1 MKRTS
6 TLLSACTI
14 LLGSALM
21 LQATPGAAP
30 RAETARRV
38 FFSAVDQKGAAVTD
52 LTSEEMTVKEG
63 GKDQRVATLRPA
75 TGNFQVSIL
84 VDDGGQGSFQ
94 AGVSHFIS
102 RTFGHAEYAISM
114 LNPQPLK
121 LVDYT
126 GDGSALQVAVGKL
139 IQRGRLQQD
148 GLQMIEAVSWAA
160 KELMGRKAPRPV
172 ILALTNGGEP
182 GSSEV
187 ADFILRDLKDSGASL
202 HVVYVNGLQLGKV
215 LNEGPKYSG
224 GILQN
229 AVSNA
234 TVNDALTRI
243 ASALLNQYELTY
255 TLPDGTK
262 ANDRLQLQTTRKGV
276 TLIAPQRIPER

>member
-1 MKRTS
+1 MKRIS
-6 TLLSACTI
+6 TLSFGCTV
-14 LLGSALM
+14 LLGASLV
-21 LQATPGAAP
+21 LQAAPGAAP
-30 RAETARRV
+30 RAETTRRIL
-38 FFSAVDQKGAAVTD
+38 FSALDQKGAPVTD
-52 LTSEEMTVKEG
+52 LTAPDLSVKEG
-63 GKDQRVATLRPA
+63 GKDQRIATVKPA
-75 TGNFQVSIL
+75 TGNFQVSVL

-126 GDGSALQVAVGKL
+126 GDGNALQGAVGKL

-160 KELMGRKAPRPV
+160 KELMGRKATRPV

-187 ADFILRDLKDSGASL
+187 ADFILKDLKASGASL

-234 TVNDALTRI
+234 TVNDALTKI
-243 ASALLNQYELTY
+243 ATVLLNQYELTY

-262 ANDRLQLQTTRKGV
+262 PNDRLQLQTTRKDV
-276 TLIAPQRIPER
+276 TLVAPQRIPDR